1 MKTAL
6 AYAALSWFVAFALV
20 PAGALA
26 AGNSALSMLAEI
38 TLDIDHDG
46 KLDRAVMVQ
55 DPASIYAD
63 LYIYLGAGAE
73 PLDLSRRPSFVK
85 KNLTTDA
92 VFGLASNGKGSLIV
106 KYGHMGSNQYE
117 TRLTIVD
124 RDGEFLVAG
133 FAQDWDMR
141 AGIGSCDINF
151 LTGKGVASQGLAKSK
166 AIRGKFTAIKLA
178 DWSADHRPQAC
189 L

>member
-6 AYAALSWFVAFALV
+6 AYAALPWFVAFALV
-20 PAGALA
+20 PAGAASKPALA
-26 AGNSALSMLAEI
+26 VLAEV

-46 KLDRAVMVQ
+46 KLDRAAMMQ
-55 DPASIYAD
+55 DPASIYSD

-85 KNLTTDA
+85 KDLTTDA

-124 RDGEFLVAG
+124 RGGEFLVAG

-141 AGIGSCDINF
+141 AECGSCDINF
-151 LTGKGVASQGLAKSK
+151 LTGKAVASQGLAKSK

-178 DWSADHRPQAC
+178 DWSADQRPQAC